1 MGKGKL
7 LHERGSGQ
15 ALVGLFVLLAVFVFG
30 WLLLFQHDRVEHYRV
45 VAEFNTINNLSE
57 ATQVKLRGFTIG
69 QVEKVSFDPQPVAGG
84 AYFRVELGIEK
95 RYPIPGGTIAE
106 IRSSGL
112 VGDTFIH
119 LDVSQ
124 ADGVRLAPGARIKGR
139 DALGMKELVASIT
152 EMAHKLGGA
161 GESLRRADLG
171 YKLGRLGDSGHQV
184 ARSLSQVA
192 GSADSLL
199 ISSRSVVETIGPGFA
214 DVLVS
219 MQRSADQLN
228 RTLQHADT
236 LVLGSQQDVQ
246 SSLKSL
252 RQAIDRLDL
261 VLQRVDHMVQY
272 KESELDST
280 LSNLHS
286 ASKAVREIS
295 EHPWKLI
302 TGQGGSEST
311 AEAEATDSDE

>member
-1 MGKGKL
+1 MREGKL
-7 LHERGSGQ
+7 LHERASGQ
-15 ALVGLFVLLAVFVFG
+15 ALVGLFVVVAIFLFA
-30 WLLLFQHDRVEHYRV
+30 WLLFFQQKEVARYRI
-45 VAEFNTINNLSE
+45 VAEFNTINNLTE

-69 QVEKVSFDPQPVAGG
+69 QVQNVAFDPQPAAGE
-84 AYFRVELGIEK
+84 AYFQVALGIEQ
-95 RYPIPGGTIAE
+95 RYPVPAGTVAE

-124 ADGVRLAPGARIKGR
+124 AEGTALSDGGRIKGR
-139 DALGMKELVASIT
+139 DALGVKELLASIT

-184 ARSLSQVA
+184 AISLSQVA
-192 GSADSLL
+192 NSADSLL
-199 ISSRSVVETIGPGFA
+199 LSSRDLLASMGPGFEDILA
-214 DVLVS
+214 SL
-219 MQRSADQLN
+219 QTSAQQMN
-228 RTLQHADT
+228 RTMQHTDT
-236 LVLGSQQDVQ
+236 LIVGSQKDVHGT
-246 SSLKSL
+246 LKSL
-252 RQAIDRLDL
+252 RMVVERLDD
-261 VLQRVDHMVQY
+261 VLQRVDQMVLH

-280 LSNLHS
+280 MSNLHA

-302 TGQGGSEST
+302 TGQNKPEP
-311 AEAEATDSDE
+311 ATSDE